1 MTRPIVNGARP
12 RRTISCHGGD
22 CSDRPTEPRSNAS
35 CYAHDI
41 RPGHE
46 LAQSQDFGELLIV
59 HPPLLFDDNTARPD
73 EPTVEPEKGDLEEV
87 DKQRS
92 ERDPLRKTSRVHRM
106 GHNNHPSFDE
116 EL

>member
-1 MTRPIVNGARP
+1 
-12 RRTISCHGGD
+12 
-22 CSDRPTEPRSNAS
+22 
-35 CYAHDI
+35 
-41 RPGHE
+41 
-46 LAQSQDFGELLIV
+46 
-59 HPPLLFDDNTARPD
+59 LFDDNTARPD